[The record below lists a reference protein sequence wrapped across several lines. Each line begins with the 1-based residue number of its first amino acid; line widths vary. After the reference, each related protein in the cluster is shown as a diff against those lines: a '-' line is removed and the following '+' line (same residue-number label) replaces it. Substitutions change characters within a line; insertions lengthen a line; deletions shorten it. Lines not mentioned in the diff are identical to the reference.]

1 MKVKLLFFILFLS
14 VTKNAFPCDICGCG
28 VGSFYIGI
36 LPEYTDKFIGL
47 RYQSKLL
54 TTHLSPTGN
63 RTPLTTDERY
73 QSVEVWG
80 AWNFG
85 SKWRVLAI
93 VPYNFNQR
101 TIEASSETGYKS
113 GLGDV
118 IGIVNYKVF
127 ESRLTTDNS
136 KLLVHSLWAG
146 MGIKAPTGRYEDAE
160 RQNSSPDSPNNFQLG
175 SGSTDFLLNIAYDL
189 RLMDAGINLNA
200 SYKLNTENQFE
211 YRYGNKLT
219 GNLLAYYKF
228 NIQNKWRIAPN
239 TGLILETQQKDI
251 IYNQYEVAQSGGNLL
266 SSVLGIEINS
276 GKISLGANYQIP
288 ISQNLADGRVYSG
301 NRLMTHV
308 SFTF

>member
-1 MKVKLLFFILFLS
+1 
-14 VTKNAFPCDICGCG
+14 
-28 VGSFYIGI
+28 
-36 LPEYTDKFIGL
+36 
-47 RYQSKLL
+47 
-54 TTHLSPTGN
+54 
-63 RTPLTTDERY
+63 
-73 QSVEVWG
+73 
-80 AWNFG
+80 
-85 SKWRVLAI
+85 
-93 VPYNFNQR
+93 
-101 TIEASSETGYKS
+101 
-113 GLGDV
+113 
-118 IGIVNYKVF
+118 
-127 ESRLTTDNS
+127 
-136 KLLVHSLWAG
+136 
-146 MGIKAPTGRYEDAE
+146 
-160 RQNSSPDSPNNFQLG
+160 
-175 SGSTDFLLNIAYDL
+175 
-189 RLMDAGINLNA
+189 MDAGINLNA